1 MICNY
6 NAETNFPSDSE
17 MTLPKK
23 KKNLKTFG
31 ERAVVAEDT
40 LCMTSGVTN
49 LRQLSFEVKDYEM
62 FTYKSSVQEQDGRG
76 HV

>member
-1 MICNY
+1 
-6 NAETNFPSDSE
+6 
-17 MTLPKK
+17 MTLPKEI
-23 KKNLKTFG
+23 LKTFG

-40 LCMTSGVTN
+40 LCTASGVTD

-62 FTYKSSVQEQDGRG
+62 FSYKSSVQEQDGRG